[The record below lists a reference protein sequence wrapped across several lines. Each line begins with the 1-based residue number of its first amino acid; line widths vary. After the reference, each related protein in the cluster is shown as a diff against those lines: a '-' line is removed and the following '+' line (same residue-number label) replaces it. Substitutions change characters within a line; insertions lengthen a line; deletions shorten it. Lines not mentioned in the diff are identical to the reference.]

1 MNKKQTLM
9 LAMAGAALV
18 AASPTQAQISP
29 AYSAG
34 DLLLN
39 FRNPSTTA
47 TTPDVTV
54 DLGQISVFSGLTGTT
69 ALDTTANNGYTPLF
83 TSSELN
89 TAFGGSVSGI
99 GFSAVAATAGDLFL
113 TRVQSTTSA
122 PTTKS
127 ASVSG
132 AAFNTFANAVN
143 AIGGGASGANGTVA
157 SSLDAG
163 NRIVS
168 VTTAQTQSYQ
178 SEGTFNSGNTINY
191 GGAINTVAGAGGL
204 MESAAGSSPVYSAL
218 WEQAPNAASSADT
231 YLGYFT
237 FDPNGE
243 VDFTSVNAVPEP
255 STYGLIAC
263 AGLLALVFRRQLR
276 SLTA

>member
-1 MNKKQTLM
+1 
-9 LAMAGAALV
+9 
-18 AASPTQAQISP
+18 
-29 AYSAG
+29 
-34 DLLLN
+34 
-39 FRNPSTTA
+39 
-47 TTPDVTV
+47 
-54 DLGQISVFSGLTGTT
+54 
-69 ALDTTANNGYTPLF
+69 
-83 TSSELN
+83 
-89 TAFGGSVSGI
+89 
-99 GFSAVAATAGDLFL
+99 L

>member
-1 MNKKQTLM
+1 
-9 LAMAGAALV
+9 MAGAALV
-18 AASPTQAQISP
+18 AASPTQAQLSP

-83 TSSELN
+83 TSSELS

-263 AGLLALVFRRQLR
+263 AGLLALVFRRKLR